1 MTTATFLSQHLLR
14 STLPSMPNIWRSS
27 VLQCVAVCCS
37 VLQCVAVCCRAHC
50 FPCQLFGVVVCCSV
64 LQCVAVRCSVLQCV
78 AICCNT
84 VQCVAVCCSVL
95 QCVVVCCSVLQSS
108 LSFTPSV
115 WRSCVLQCVVV
126 VCCSALQCSALQCS
140 ARLCSVVQC
149 VAVCCGM
156 LWCVASTCS
165 PYHMLGVVTFYL
177 RFIRAKETQTQNT
190 VRRVVLSNVDVDLD
204 CAFRW
209 CTNQSFSP
217 FFLGMP
223 TISFQ

>member
-1 MTTATFLSQHLLR
+1 M
-14 STLPSMPNIWRSS
+14 
-27 VLQCVAVCCS
+27 
-37 VLQCVAVCCRAHC
+37 
-50 FPCQLFGVVVCCSV
+50 
-64 LQCVAVRCSVLQCV
+64 
-78 AICCNT
+78 
-84 VQCVAVCCSVL
+84 QCVAVCCSVL

-140 ARLCSVVQC
+140 AVLCSVVQC
-149 VAVCCGM
+149 VAVRCGM
-156 LWCVASTCS
+156 SWRVASTCS
-165 PYHMLGVVTFYL
+165 PCHMLGVVTFYL

-223 TISFQ
+223 TIGFHPILASPFSSGYPLLNDIRHSVLLIQNSTMLDRQRVSLKPPRPLDTHCSLNTLL